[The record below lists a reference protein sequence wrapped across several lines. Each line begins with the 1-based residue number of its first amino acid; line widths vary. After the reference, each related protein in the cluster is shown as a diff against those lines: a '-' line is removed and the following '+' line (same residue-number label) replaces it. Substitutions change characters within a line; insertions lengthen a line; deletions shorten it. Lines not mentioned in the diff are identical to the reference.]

1 MHYSLHLQSPTT
13 SFYGSKPNFTCRK
26 DLDVSTWSAP
36 LVHSPGDASEY
47 LKANYCVRVRQRYP
61 FNVTNFFLDLVDAT
75 IFQYLTANADRI
87 PFQVYDGHSV
97 VGNMMVMLDNGKTSV
112 SSALSLSLSLA
123 LSLSPS
129 LSVCHPSLWLSL
141 SLSLSGWIGGWVWEG
156 EECVLACICV
166 CVCVQSVVLF

>member
-26 DLDVSTWSAP
+26 DLDDSTWSAP

-47 LKANYCVRVRQRYP
+47 LKTNYCISVRQRYP

-75 IFQYLTANADRI
+75 IFQYLTVNADRI

-123 LSLSPS
+123 LSLS
-129 LSVCHPSLWLSL
+129 LSL
-141 SLSLSGWIGGWVWEG
+141 ALSLAPPSAF
-156 EECVLACICV
+156 L
-166 CVCVQSVVLF
+166 LF

>member
-13 SFYGSKPNFTCRK
+13 SFCGSKPNFTCRK
-26 DLDVSTWSAP
+26 DLDDSTWSAP

-47 LKANYCVRVRQRYP
+47 LKANYCIRVRQRYP

-75 IFQYLTANADRI
+75 IFQYLTVNADRI

-112 SSALSLSLSLA
+112 SSALSLA
-123 LSLSPS
+123 LFLP
-129 LSVCHPSLWLSL
+129 
-141 SLSLSGWIGGWVWEG
+141 LSLSGSLFLWVDG
-156 EECVLACICV
+156 CV
-166 CVCVQSVVLF
+166 CVGR